1 MRSTPAAAA
10 ASTTVVC
17 SRTRSAS
24 SLAETKNSV
33 CTPAKARRIASPSAY
48 SALARSAPRS
58 GARLGSRRTKRRS
71 APCVVSDRATRPPIA
86 PVAPVTAISVMPVA
100 TTCGRRLFRSGD
112 WLAQQVTEALQDRK
126 PDVLELDVAG
136 GMRLLDV
143 EAHDGAVISRAHLPG
158 EVRARPAAVLDRD
171 GQPVRRVG
179 VQDLPGD
186 GADRGG
192 LPLDGR
198 TGRPAGAGAE
208 PVQVPRCRLRAGEQP
223 PHPLR
228 GGGRQQPEGLRLH
241 RVPGHGTRLPP

>member
-1 MRSTPAAAA
+1 MTRSAPARPGRKSAYIASRRKVCLRPVCRMCCSVAQWSRAKVNVESAAALRNDRYTTRSTPAAAA
-10 ASTTVVC
+10 ASTTPVC

-33 CTPAKARRIASPSAY
+33 CTPARARRIASPSAY

-171 GQPVRRVG
+171 RQPVRRVG
-179 VQDLPGD
+179 VQDL
-186 GADRGG
+186 
-192 LPLDGR
+192 
-198 TGRPAGAGAE
+198 
-208 PVQVPRCRLRAGEQP
+208 
-223 PHPLR
+223 
-228 GGGRQQPEGLRLH
+228 
-241 RVPGHGTRLPP
+241 